1 MGRVRGA
8 EWDDNGLCVFT
19 KCRLEKGVVCTLGER
34 YFGERQTDGPTERL
48 SGGGGGKWKKGEEG
62 EEGEEEQWSYKER
75 YRLHVINRQPV
86 ASASVMMMMMMI
98 NDGTVTVIRCLASFF
113 RQREIANIIMY
124 LL

>member
-1 MGRVRGA
+1 MRFHKVQI
-8 EWDDNGLCVFT
+8 
-19 KCRLEKGVVCTLGER
+19 GEGSSLH
-34 YFGERQTDGPTERL
+34 FVGEILRRETDRDGPTERL

-62 EEGEEEQWSYKER
+62 EEGEEEEQWSYKER

-86 ASASVMMMMMMI
+86 ASASVMMMMMI